1 MRIFFCVVS
10 MGLHWSQVKVVIICN
25 ETLVF
30 LLFFA
35 ITRVYQ
41 VNTIPF
47 TYHITGCDYLSNKI
61 RISLMKNS
69 MRNYHNLLDH
79 PPPPSLPQ
87 INVGLVSWKIAKRC
101 FLLSTRGG
109 GGHDEY
115 WMKWSLGFCL
125 RLKIH
130 KTKFNLILKYSYIAG
145 NFTNG

>member
-1 MRIFFCVVS
+1 MGIFFCVVS
-10 MGLHWSQVKVVIICN
+10 MGLNWSQVKVVIICN

-30 LLFFA
+30 LLYLA
-35 ITRVYQ
+35 ITRFYQ

-79 PPPPSLPQ
+79 PPPLPPANQ
-87 INVGLVSWKIAKRC
+87 CGTCVVENCQAL
-101 FLLSTRGG
+101 FLAVKSGG